1 MTTTD
6 VLVIGAGPTGLLLA
20 GDLAAAGVGV
30 TVIERRTTESNLT
43 RAFAVH
49 ARTLEEL
56 DARGVA
62 DELVAAGRPLASLRL
77 FGSVALDLG
86 ELPTRFPFLL
96 VAPQYATEQVLERRA
111 LAAGAVITRGLKVTG
126 VRQDD
131 TGAEVDTVD
140 DAGAVATH
148 QASYVVG
155 TDGHRSAVREALG
168 LSFPGES
175 AVLSVVLADVRMTE
189 PPEHLLTAD
198 SGPAGFVFTAPFGDG
213 WYRIIA
219 WDRDRQLPDSAPV
232 DLEELRALMVTL
244 LGTDH
249 GMHSPRWTS
258 RFHSDERQ
266 VERYRVG
273 RVFLAG
279 DAAHVHSPAG
289 GQGMNTGIQDAANL
303 GWKLAAAVQGW
314 APEGLLD
321 TYNAER
327 HPVGRT
333 VLKTSG
339 TLLRMA
345 LLGSNAARGLRNV
358 LVKTAMSLPA
368 VARRATGMLS
378 GVGIAYDA
386 PKGAHRP
393 AGERAADVPLV
404 GGRLYELLRAG
415 RHVLIPGEG
424 AKATVDGR
432 FETGVAAEPGDTTLL
447 VRPDGYIAWAGRDAS
462 SAQIDAALAAAG
474 LTA

>member
-1 MTTTD
+1 
-6 VLVIGAGPTGLLLA
+6 
-20 GDLAAAGVGV
+20 
-30 TVIERRTTESNLT
+30 
-43 RAFAVH
+43 
-49 ARTLEEL
+49 
-56 DARGVA
+56 
-62 DELVAAGRPLASLRL
+62 
-77 FGSVALDLG
+77 
-86 ELPTRFPFLL
+86 
-96 VAPQYATEQVLERRA
+96 
-111 LAAGAVITRGLKVTG
+111 AGAVITRGLKVTG

-140 DAGAVATH
+140 ASGATATH
-148 QASYVVG
+148 RASYVVG

-175 AVLSVVLADVRMTE
+175 AVLSVVLADVQMTD
-189 PPEHLLTAD
+189 PPEHVLTAD

-232 DLEELRALMVTL
+232 DIEELRALMIAVR
-244 LGTDH
+244 GTDH

-266 VERYRVG
+266 VERYRDG

-289 GQGMNTGIQDAANL
+289 GQGMNTGLQDAANL

-321 TYNAER
+321 TYNSER

-339 TLLRMA
+339 ALLRMA
-345 LLGSNAARGLRNV
+345 LLGSNAARALRNV
-358 LVKTAMSLPA
+358 LVKTATSLPP

-378 GVGIAYDA
+378 GIGIAYDV
-386 PKGAHRP
+386 PEGAHRP
-393 AGERAADVPLV
+393 AGERAPDIALTD
-404 GGRLYELLRAG
+404 GRLYELLRAG

-424 AKATVDGR
+424 AKATVTGR
-432 FETGVAAEPGDTTLL
+432 FETGTAAEPGDTTLL
-447 VRPDGYIAWAGRDAS
+447 VRPDGYIAWAAKNATPER
-462 SAQIDAALAAAG
+462 IDAALAEAG
-474 LTA
+474 LVG